1 MNFYPK
7 EIVNKEKNEMKSKYS
22 ISLKHIDTQINIMV
36 NKSQDVDSILGE
48 LKNKIIKFNNILSNL
63 DIEKDMI
70 RYNFISTHI
79 DVCNKRVED
88 FNFIKYLKFNFVEYS
103 EYKLDKLFRLI
114 NLRDKLYPFDKIC

>member
-1 MNFYPK
+1 
-7 EIVNKEKNEMKSKYS
+7 MKSKYS

>member
-1 MNFYPK
+1 
-7 EIVNKEKNEMKSKYS
+7 MKSKYS

-36 NKSQDVDSILGE
+36 NKSHDVDSILGE